1 MSLLR
6 TVVVAALALTA
17 ATGCARG
24 TTPADGVGVDR
35 LRVEVVATHPHD
47 PTAFTEGLEVSDG
60 ELLEGT
66 GLSGQSYLSA
76 RDLASGIERTRV
88 PVPDGMFGEGVTV
101 AGDTVWQ
108 LTWQDGVALA
118 RDRGTLAERSRAR
131 FEGEGWGLC
140 AQPDR
145 LVMSNGSDTL
155 TFRDRVTFAPL
166 GSVAVTLDGK
176 PRDNLNEL
184 ECASDGRVYANVWRT
199 PYIVRIDPA
208 DGRITAVIDASGLLS
223 EAESRNVDVLNGIA
237 QVPGTDR
244 FLITGK
250 YYPKLFEV
258 RFVS

>member
-1 MSLLR
+1 MSLRR
-6 TVVVAALALTA
+6 TVVVAAVALTA
-17 ATGCARG
+17 ATGCARD
-24 TTPADGVGVDR
+24 TTPADAAGVEH
-35 LRVEVVATHPHD
+35 LRAEVVATHPHD

-66 GLSGQSYLSA
+66 GLTGQSYLSA
-76 RDLASGIERTRV
+76 RDLATGVERTRV
-88 PVPDGMFGEGVTV
+88 PVPDDMFGEGVTV

-108 LTWQDGVALA
+108 WTWQDGVALA
-118 RDRGTLAERSRAR
+118 RDRVTLAERSRAR
-131 FEGEGWGLC
+131 FDGEGWGLC
-140 AQPDR
+140 AQPGR
-145 LVMSNGSDTL
+145 LVSSDGSDRL
-155 TFRDRVTFAPL
+155 TFRDPVTFEPR

-176 PRDNLNEL
+176 PRGNLNEL

-208 DGRITAVIDASGLLS
+208 DGRITGVVDASGLLTD
-223 EAESRNVDVLNGIA
+223 AESRNVDVLNGIA